1 MLLHLYS
8 IIYQRISV
16 LELFLIQGIQMSLI
30 KLGNIFQEYWGETS
44 ESYFTDRNFK
54 QNPLLK
60 GSINGGVFIFR
71 PKIAFG
77 IFKDYY
83 YSNHNQGELNSFEET
98 PFAYFSQIYDWFE
111 PSPLKFNAQVLY
123 KMKGTEKGRIVEREE
138 QKIWKFFRKIYY
150 KKTENSLY
158 PTSNYKKLVEDIMK
172 NNYFIHFSGKYP
184 LYYR

>member
-1 MLLHLYS
+1 
-8 IIYQRISV
+8 
-16 LELFLIQGIQMSLI
+16 MSLI